1 MNAEE
6 SYGGQKETGEGWQ
19 ASSKKEWREFRRR
32 VGKGRGH
39 RSSHIG
45 ERIRT
50 QTGLSGFGP
59 CGGLLRRDA

>member
-1 MNAEE
+1 MLKKATEDRRKPE
-6 SYGGQKETGEGWQ
+6 KGGRPLL
-19 ASSKKEWREFRRR
+19 KKKWREFRRR